1 MYQHEKKNGC
11 RERERG
17 AGPPVWSDSTLGVEI
32 FGHFG
37 WILMRRFF
45 NTCWAGH
52 PFLPEYVISQAW
64 YWSDMNIHD
73 ASIQLK

>member
-45 NTCWAGH
+45 NTCWAGQGIRFF
-52 PFLPEYVISQAW
+52 PNMLSLRLGIGL
-64 YWSDMNIHD
+64 I
-73 ASIQLK
+73 